1 MFAPVAD
8 LSHLADVPPFANP
21 NAEHATDRQPEPG
34 SSALPPMKA
43 VILARG
49 LGTRMMR
56 PDAGVM
62 LSADQQAAADEG
74 AKAMMPLDRGRPFLH
89 FILSALADAGVHE
102 VCMVVAPDA
111 TNVQRHFLRE
121 LTLQR
126 LRIQFAIQNEARGTA
141 DAVLAAA
148 RFAGSDR
155 FLVLNADNYY
165 PVESYRALAEY
176 DGCSLAGFDRE
187 ALVRQ
192 GNIDR
197 ERIRKYALL
206 RLSHEGFLEEIVEKP
221 DEVTFA
227 AMGEHALVSMNL
239 WGFTPKI
246 FEACRLVKPSAR
258 GELELPD
265 AVRMLMTDLGERV
278 RVFPFAAPVLD
289 LGTRADVASVE
300 AALRN
305 VRPIL

>member
-1 MFAPVAD
+1 
-8 LSHLADVPPFANP
+8 
-21 NAEHATDRQPEPG
+21 
-34 SSALPPMKA
+34 MKA

-56 PDAGVM
+56 PDAGAT
-62 LSADQQAAADEG
+62 LTAEQLEAADEG

-111 TNVQRHFLRE
+111 TNFQRHFLRE

-141 DAVLAAA
+141 DAVLAAE
-148 RFAGSDR
+148 RFAGSGR

-176 DGCSLAGFDRE
+176 DGCALPGFDRE

-192 GNIDR
+192 GNIDA
-197 ERIRKYALL
+197 ERIRRYALL
-206 RLSHEGFLEEIVEKP
+206 RVSKDGFLEEIVEKP
-221 DEVTFA
+221 DEATFA

-246 FEACRLVKPSAR
+246 LDACRLVKPSAR

-265 AVRMLMTDLGERV
+265 AVRILMTDLGERV

>member
-1 MFAPVAD
+1 
-8 LSHLADVPPFANP
+8 
-21 NAEHATDRQPEPG
+21 
-34 SSALPPMKA
+34 MKA

-56 PDAGVM
+56 TDAGAT
-62 LSADQQAAADEG
+62 LSAEQMAAADEG
-74 AKAMMPLDRGRPFLH
+74 AKAMMPIGTGRPFLH
-89 FILSALADAGVHE
+89 FVLSALADAGVHE

-111 TNVQRHFLRE
+111 TNFQRHFLRE

-126 LRIQFAIQNEARGTA
+126 LRLQFAIQNEARGTA
-141 DAVLAAA
+141 DAVLAAE
-148 RFAGSDR
+148 RFAGADR
-155 FLVLNADNYY
+155 FLVLNADNDY

-176 DGCSLAGFDRE
+176 DGCALPGFDRE

-197 ERIRKYALL
+197 DRIRRYALL
-206 RLSHEGFLEEIVEKP
+206 RVSGDGFLEEIVEKP
-221 DEVTFA
+221 DDATFA

-246 FEACRLVKPSAR
+246 FEACRQVKPSAR

-265 AVRMLMTDLGERV
+265 AVRILMTELGERV
-278 RVFPFAAPVLD
+278 RVFPVAAPVLD
-289 LGTRADVASVE
+289 LGTRADVATVE
-300 AALRN
+300 AALKN

>member
-1 MFAPVAD
+1 
-8 LSHLADVPPFANP
+8 
-21 NAEHATDRQPEPG
+21 
-34 SSALPPMKA
+34 
-43 VILARG
+43 
-49 LGTRMMR
+49 MMR
-56 PDAGVM
+56 PDAGVT
-62 LSADQQAAADEG
+62 LTAEQLAAADEG
-74 AKAMMPLDRGRPFLH
+74 AKGMMPLDRGRPFLH
-89 FILSALADAGVHE
+89 FVLSALADAGVHE

-111 TNVQRHFLRE
+111 TNFQRHFLRE

-165 PVESYRALAEY
+165 PVESYRALANY
-176 DGCSLAGFDRE
+176 DGCALPGFDRE
-187 ALVRQ
+187 ALVRR
-192 GNIDR
+192 GNIDLV
-197 ERIRKYALL
+197 RIRRYALL
-206 RLSHEGFLEEIVEKP
+206 RVSGDGFLEEIVEKP
-221 DEVTFA
+221 DEATFS

-239 WGFTPKI
+239 WGFTPTI
-246 FEACRLVKPSAR
+246 FDACRQVKPSAR

-265 AVRMLMTDLGERV
+265 AVRILMRDLGERI

-289 LGTRADVASVE
+289 LGTRADVALVE